1 MKVILD
7 KHSKRYYSNWCHNW
21 ASIIY
26 NIIQFI
32 DRQKSTEAA
41 VIFQI
46 LVAQYQSPKNF

>member
-21 ASIIY
+21 AFIIY

-46 LVAQYQSPKNF
+46 LVVQYQSPKNF